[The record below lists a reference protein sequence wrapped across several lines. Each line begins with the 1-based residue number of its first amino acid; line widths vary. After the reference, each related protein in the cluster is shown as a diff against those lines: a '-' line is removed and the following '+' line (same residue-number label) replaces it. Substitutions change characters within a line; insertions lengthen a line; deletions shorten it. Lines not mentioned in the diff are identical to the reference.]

1 MPATPRGPGGDIP
14 LDQQS
19 GTVEIPQAARDRLSR
34 MEGQEGKDG
43 RRGLFTSDLSTN
55 EFLLV
60 KEAGFDPVGMVVGS
74 SIYHVGYQP
83 TYATGGVFGMGYT
96 YQEQELTM
104 LTQAKYNARELAM
117 ARMEA
122 EAQALDADG
131 IVGVRL
137 EAGSYE
143 WGRDLVEFI
152 AVGTAVRAR
161 DKSASYRTRFGKPFT
176 SDLSGQDLRT
186 LLHAGYRPLG
196 LTMGTSVYE
205 SFQNGVEFQQLYGYR
220 WGMLLSG
227 SYNVEVQ
234 RFTQAIY
241 TTRDLAMGRM
251 QREATQLGAEGI
263 VGVQVKMESHLS
275 KTDSEFESELHEE
288 HAVPSRI
295 WRTFLVD
302 IFAVGTAVAPLGAD
316 HQIPTPGMVLALDG

>member
-1 MPATPRGPGGDIP
+1 MPATPRSPGGDTP

-19 GTVEIPQAARDRLSR
+19 GPVEIPQSARDRLSR
-34 MEGQEGKDG
+34 MEGEGGK
-43 RRGLFTSDLSTN
+43 RSLFTSDLSTN
-55 EFLLV
+55 EFLLI

-83 TYATGGVFGMGYT
+83 AYMTASGFGMGYS
-96 YQEQELTM
+96 YQDQELSV

-122 EAQALDADG
+122 EAQALNADG
-131 IVGVRL
+131 VVGVRL
-137 EAGSYE
+137 DAGEYE

-196 LTMGTSVYE
+196 LVLGTCVFASY
-205 SFQNGVEFQQLYGYR
+205 QNGYEYRQLFGYR
-220 WGMLLSG
+220 WGMAFTG
-227 SYNVEVQ
+227 NYNVEVQ
-234 RFTQAIY
+234 RFTQATY
-241 TTRDLAMGRM
+241 TARDLAMGRM

-263 VGVQVKMESHLS
+263 VGVQLKMERDLS
-275 KTDSEFESELHEE
+275 KTDAEFEGELNED
-288 HAVPSRI
+288 HAVPSQI

-302 IFAVGTAVAPLGAD
+302 MFAVGTAVAPISAD

>member
-1 MPATPRGPGGDIP
+1 MPATPRDPGSDVP

-19 GTVEIPQAARDRLSR
+19 GPVEIPQSARDRLNR
-34 MEGQEGKDG
+34 MEGEGGK
-43 RRGLFTSDLSTN
+43 RGLFTSDLSTN
-55 EFLLV
+55 EFLLI

-83 TYATGGVFGMGYT
+83 QYMTGGFGMGYS
-96 YQEQELTM
+96 YQEQELSV

-117 ARMEA
+117 SRMEA

-137 EAGSYE
+137 DTGEYE

-161 DKSASYRTRFGKPFT
+161 DKSASYRTKFGKPFT

-196 LTMGTSVYE
+196 LVMGTCVYATY
-205 SFQNGVEFQQLYGYR
+205 QNGYEYQQLFGYR
-220 WGMLLSG
+220 WGMMATG
-227 SYNVEVQ
+227 NYNVEVT

-241 TTRDLAMGRM
+241 AARDLAMGRM
-251 QREATQLGAEGI
+251 QREAAQLDAEGV
-263 VGVQVKMESHLS
+263 VGMQLKMDRDLTKS
-275 KTDSEFESELHEE
+275 DAEFEGELREE
-288 HAVPSRI
+288 HAVPSQI

-302 IFAVGTAVAPLGAD
+302 MFTVGTAVAPISAD
-316 HQIPTPGMVLALDG
+316 HRIPTPTMLLALDG